1 MRGGLTII
9 FLLFF
14 CSVLWSQSIPSTGQ
28 VFQFMPGYNPAFTG
42 IENFYDLKISYR
54 YQWSGLGAQAP
65 TFINASYAM
74 RLKQP
79 IDLGYNSL
87 RSSHTTAIAPENFP
101 RSKTLIHGLGVSAY
115 HESYD
120 QTVRTAAGINYSLH
134 YALARKLR
142 LALGIGVLYEGQ
154 SIGDEIIYRDPGD
167 PLSGTESKQSMIS
180 ARAGIL
186 LYSKSFYLG
195 AAYLPLWYSA
205 IEAPSTGP
213 SVATSKATAQ
223 LGFSFQLTP
232 EFAFKPSATMIL
244 MSNDEI
250 LIDYSAKA
258 YIQQRFWFGV
268 TYRDIEA
275 TILTLGF
282 DISNALSASYSYELS
297 TGDYK
302 QFGDS
307 THELVLGIRLNNFK
321 RNKQFTW

>member
-1 MRGGLTII
+1 MRGGLTILI
-9 FLLFF
+9 LVFF
-14 CSVLWSQSIPSTGQ
+14 HSTLWSQSLPTTGQ
-28 VFQFMPGYNPAFTG
+28 VYQFMPGYNPAFTG

-54 YQWSGLGAQAP
+54 YQWSGLGAEAP
-65 TFINASYAM
+65 TFLNVAYSM

-79 IDLGYNSL
+79 IDLTYNSL
-87 RSSHTTAIAPENFP
+87 RSSHTTAIAPENYP
-101 RSKTLIHGLGVSAY
+101 RSKTLIHGFGVTAF
-115 HESYD
+115 HESYKP
-120 QTVRTAAGINYSLH
+120 TVRTGAGINYSLH

-142 LALGIGVLYEGQ
+142 LALGVGVLYEGQ
-154 SIGDEIIYRDPGD
+154 SIGDGIIYRDPSD
-167 PLSGTESKQSMIS
+167 PRNGTVSKQSMIS
-180 ARAGIL
+180 ARAGLL

-195 AAYLPLWYSA
+195 VAYLPLWYSV
-205 IEAPSTGP
+205 IEAPSVGTAI
-213 SVATSKATAQ
+213 ATSKATAQ

-258 YIQQRFWFGV
+258 FIQQRFWFGV
-268 TYRDIEA
+268 TYRDIES

-282 DISNALSASYSYELS
+282 DISNSLSASYAYELS
-297 TGDYK
+297 TGDCK

-307 THELVLGIRLNNFK
+307 THELVLGVRLNNFK